1 MGATLAAMK
10 GKISEAADRP
20 LFGEAVICFE
30 AGALRSSYI
39 MVWISVAE
47 SLRNRFSAMTER
59 GDGQAGK
66 VLKQVEKLERQNQAT
81 DLYLLDQAKVLG
93 LVTDEQHD
101 KLSHLRGM
109 RNRYAHPTGRGPTEQ
124 ETLAALEIAVDAVL
138 SQPTLLRHGYADYQ
152 LAVLFGE
159 PYWLPDDEQV
169 VRENAAGVARRL
181 HAVAAPRLLEGLVEG
196 YGGIFGDPDRD
207 VIRRR
212 TGWFVEGFLA
222 EARPDL
228 SEPRWRIV
236 DLVLR
241 RPIAA
246 SLMLGTPE
254 TFGLLPE
261 QARGMVL
268 GHLTNPVDSGSPTAK
283 LLGLQRARA
292 LAAADLLSQDELE
305 LVGARVEEASY
316 RALQSAGVPLE
327 IYADR
332 LLNDLR
338 SHNWD
343 RQNPAAAALG
353 NAGPNQVRALRP
365 EEQELLGRNV
375 LQAAQGSSF
384 GAQGLIERIRRSP
397 ASWPGPFVLG
407 LLLET
412 LVDDEGRFRLKDEY
426 LADALA
432 VSLAHGRAEETIGR
446 AAEIVR
452 GSEPKGEPEDY
463 RSGRGWFNQY
473 DEAIEIL
480 GRARETALGRGDLVD
495 ALIDAVRVAKPPEE
509 SEE

>member
-1 MGATLAAMK
+1 M
-10 GKISEAADRP
+10 
-20 LFGEAVICFE
+20 
-30 AGALRSSYI
+30 
-39 MVWISVAE
+39 
-47 SLRNRFSAMTER
+47 
-59 GDGQAGK
+59 
-66 VLKQVEKLERQNQAT
+66 
-81 DLYLLDQAKVLG
+81 
-93 LVTDEQHD
+93 
-101 KLSHLRGM
+101 
-109 RNRYAHPTGRGPTEQ
+109 
-124 ETLAALEIAVDAVL
+124 
-138 SQPTLLRHGYADYQ
+138 
-152 LAVLFGE
+152 
-159 PYWLPDDEQV
+159 
-169 VRENAAGVARRL
+169 
-181 HAVAAPRLLEGLVEG
+181 
-196 YGGIFGDPDRD
+196 
-207 VIRRR
+207 
-212 TGWFVEGFLA
+212 
-222 EARPDL
+222 
-228 SEPRWRIV
+228 
-236 DLVLR
+236 
-241 RPIAA
+241 
-246 SLMLGTPE
+246 
-254 TFGLLPE
+254 
-261 QARGMVL
+261 L

-283 LLGLQRARA
+283 LLGLRRARA

-305 LVGARVEEASY
+305 LVSARVEEASY

-480 GRARETALGRGDLVD
+480 GHARETALERGDLVD